1 MKRSFEM
8 KQQFRE
14 EIKRVKELSRE
25 IISKNAAEKEAK
37 KERRRQNLKRAEE
50 NQRKAEVV
58 QVVSIIF
65 SSCDRRSY
73 ITLDAL

>member
-1 MKRSFEM
+1 M